1 MELAVVHEAASR
13 ALFEE
18 EVSKIGSELLDLR
31 GWTLFSKEYP
41 ILEMGFSAQGGGRLR
56 LKLVCDDWNDRP
68 PSVQFLDWEGRPL
81 TAIQRD
87 PAGVF
92 NNSPHPTTGRPFV
105 CMKGAREYHT
115 HPSHIAD
122 VWETARGNDKFT
134 LGGILTQLWHVWRSL
149 HK

>member
-1 MELAVVHEAASR
+1 MHEVVAR

-18 EVSKIGSELLDLR
+18 EVSKLGPEVMSLR
-31 GWTLFSKEYP
+31 DWALFCKEFP
-41 ILEMGFSAQGGGRLR
+41 ILDIGFSAQDGARIR
-56 LKLVCDDWNDRP
+56 LKLVCDHWNERP

-81 TAIQRD
+81 SAIERD

-92 NNSPHPTTGRPFV
+92 NNSPHPNTGKPFV

-122 VWETARGNDKFT
+122 AWETVRGTDRFT
-134 LGGILTQLWHVWRSL
+134 LGGILTQLWHVWRSI

>member
-1 MELAVVHEAASR
+1 MELAVMHEAASR

-18 EVSKIGSELLDLR
+18 EVSKIRSELLDLR

-41 ILEMGFSAQGGGRLR
+41 ILEMGFSAQDGARIR
-56 LKLVCDDWNDRP
+56 LKLVCDDWNERP

-122 VWETARGNDKFT
+122 AWETARGNDKFA